1 MIGVFYFYS
10 MIDYLIVGSGLAGL
24 AFAETALQHN
34 KVIVVIDSNKFS
46 ASKVSAGIY
55 NPVVLKRFTPVW
67 QAEKQLSVLNDFYPQ
82 IEKKFDLQ
90 FNFKKPIFRRFFS
103 IEEQN
108 NWFVASDKTGL
119 SPFMSTRLR
128 YEKYDGISSPFDY
141 GEVKETGYM
150 DVASLVDNY
159 CRFLST
165 HNLLRIEDFDHSL
178 LRITSESV
186 QYKNLHARNVVFAE
200 GFGMCGNPYFS
211 YLPLQGVKG
220 ELLIIKAP
228 DLNLDVIV
236 NTSIFIL
243 PLGQQLFKVGATYHW
258 DDKTNEPTAEGRIE
272 LVNRLKE
279 FLSCDFEV
287 VSHFAGIRPTVQDRR
302 PLVGTH
308 SKYRNLHLLNGLG
321 TRGVMIGPS
330 MALALFNH
338 IEFDEPLQPE
348 INIKRFERI

>member
-1 MIGVFYFYS
+1 M
-10 MIDYLIVGSGLAGL
+10 
-24 AFAETALQHN
+24 
-34 KVIVVIDSNKFS
+34 
-46 ASKVSAGIY
+46 
-55 NPVVLKRFTPVW
+55 R
-67 QAEKQLSVLNDFYPQ
+67 
-82 IEKKFDLQ
+82 
-90 FNFKKPIFRRFFS
+90 
-103 IEEQN
+103 
-108 NWFVASDKTGL
+108 
-119 SPFMSTRLR
+119 
-128 YEKYDGISSPFDY
+128 
-141 GEVKETGYM
+141 
-150 DVASLVDNY
+150 
-159 CRFLST
+159 
-165 HNLLRIEDFDHSL
+165 
-178 LRITSESV
+178 
-186 QYKNLHARNVVFAE
+186 
-200 GFGMCGNPYFS
+200 GNPYFS
-211 YLPLQGVKG
+211 YLPLHGVKG

-258 DDKTNEPTAEGRIE
+258 DDKTNLPTSEGRIE